1 MLSNNW
7 KLGGRLELGA
17 MNAANSLIRAL
28 DFSDPDAIPN
38 LRNASTILVGS
49 DYSGQHATSQ
59 FEALCFLF
67 VDADRSRSWI
77 RAQESLRKQFL
88 PDGRRL
94 SYKALNDRQRIAAL
108 PRFLEATNL
117 LCGLLVVV
125 LVDKRIESLFKSS
138 GKIESSD
145 PEIQSIA
152 HWAPHVVEKLLRVCH
167 FASFFLSGLSR
178 EYQDV
183 LWITDQDDIAANAE
197 RHGELVSTFGRISS
211 HYLPHTLGRLHLAT
225 TASDTG
231 KRDVEDFVA
240 IADLAAGAICE
251 TLNTYHR
258 LGIPPAPG
266 VTLPIPNGIDAKVL
280 RLMNW
285 FSDSRSSLKR
295 LVLAFEPLAG
305 STRLRVRH
313 YLFNGAG
320 PVGPTAA

>member
-7 KLGGRLELGA
+7 KLGDRPELGA
-17 MNAANSLIRAL
+17 MNVANSLIRTL

-67 VDADRSRSWI
+67 VDADRSRSWL
-77 RAQESLRKQFL
+77 RAQKSLRKQFL

-94 SYKALNDRQRIAAL
+94 SYKALNDRQRNAAL

-117 LCGLLVVV
+117 LSGLLVVI
-125 LVDKRIESLFKSS
+125 LVDKSIESLFKSS
-138 GKIESSD
+138 GRIESSD

-183 LWITDQDDIAANAE
+183 LWITDQDDIAANVE

-211 HYLPHTLGRLHLAT
+211 HYLPHTLGHLRIAT

-313 YLFNGAG
+313 YSFN
-320 PVGPTAA
+320 